1 MCSTRYYVNLIDDS
15 SHDLID
21 DSSYAAEKA
30 RLQARMA
37 YWTKESAH
45 VKDQNAL
52 TADKRSNP
60 YLNEQKAWLPWCPD
74 SGCTPLDE

>member
-1 MCSTRYYVNLIDDS
+1 MYNVSADVKEAHN
-15 SHDLID
+15 LID

-37 YWTKESAH
+37 YWTTESAH

-60 YLNEQKAWLPWCPD
+60 YLNEQVVPGLRLHAARGVRL
-74 SGCTPLDE
+74 